1 MRPFVYNALPAR
13 VVFGH
18 GTISQVANEVSR
30 LGCRRALIL
39 STPQQQSEAERLASH
54 LGDFAAGVFAGAVMH
69 TPVEVTEQAMGLVRD
84 LGSDC
89 TIALGGGSTIGLGKA
104 IALRTDL
111 PQIAIPTTYAG
122 SEATPI
128 LGETE
133 GGRKTTQRSLRVLPE
148 VIVYDVDL
156 TLTLPH
162 GLTTTSGMNA
172 MAHAVEALYAEDA
185 NPVISLLAEQAIG
198 ILAQALRRITQNP
211 QDREARA
218 DALYGAWA
226 CGTCLGSVG
235 MALHHKLCHVLGGSF
250 GLPHAETHTVV
261 LPHAVAFNASAAPE
275 AMARVAH
282 ALGATEA
289 AQGLFELAGD
299 LGAPRS
305 LGEIGMPEGGLD
317 DAADLAVASPYGNPR
332 PIEREVIRALLQ
344 DAYDGRPPLRVRPYP
359 TAPTETAHV

>member
-1 MRPFVYNALPAR
+1 MRPFVYKALPAR

-18 GTISQVANEVSR
+18 GTISQVADEVGR
-30 LGCRRALIL
+30 LGCRRALVL
-39 STPQQQSEAERLASH
+39 STPQQRSDAERLASH

-69 TPVEVTEQAMGLVRD
+69 TPVEVTEQATDLLRD

-89 TIALGGGSTIGLGKA
+89 TIAIGGGSTIGLGKA

-111 PQIAIPTTYAG
+111 PQITIPTTYAG

-128 LGETE
+128 IGETE
-133 GGRKTTQRSLRVLPE
+133 RGRKTTQRSLKVLPE

-172 MAHAVEALYAEDA
+172 IAHAVEALYAEDA
-185 NPVISLLAEQAIG
+185 NPVISLLAEQAIA

-211 QDREARA
+211 KDREARA

-261 LPHAVAFNASAAPE
+261 LPHAVAFNAPAAPE
-275 AMARVAH
+275 AMARVAR
-282 ALGATEA
+282 ALGVTDA

-305 LGEIGMPEGGLD
+305 LSEIGMPAGGLD
-317 DAADLAVASPYGNPR
+317 DAADFVVASPYWNPR
-332 PIEREVIRALLQ
+332 PIERRVIRTVLQ
-344 DAYDGRPPLRVRPYP
+344 DAYDGRSPHRGS
-359 TAPTETAHV
+359 

>member
-1 MRPFVYNALPAR
+1 MRPFIYNALPAR

-18 GTISQVANEVSR
+18 GTISQVADEVGR

-39 STPQQQSEAERLASH
+39 STPQQQSDAQRLASH

-69 TPVEVTEQAMGLVRD
+69 TPVEVTEQAMGLLRD

-111 PQIAIPTTYAG
+111 PQIVIPTTYAG

-133 GGRKTTQRSLRVLPE
+133 SGRKTTQRSLKILPE

-156 TLTLPH
+156 TLTLPP

-198 ILAQALRRITQNP
+198 ILTRALPRIRQNP
-211 QDREARA
+211 QDGEARA

-235 MALHHKLCHVLGGSF
+235 MALHHKLCHVLG
-250 GLPHAETHTVV
+250 LPHAETHTVM
-261 LPHAVAFNASAAPE
+261 LPHAVAFNAPAAPE
-275 AMARVAH
+275 AMARVAR

-289 AQGLFELAGD
+289 AYGLFKLAGD

-305 LGEIGMPEGGLD
+305 LSEIGMPEGGLD

-332 PIEREVIRALLQ
+332 PIERDVIRALLQ
-344 DAYDGRPPLRVRPYP
+344 DAYDGRPPHSP

>member
-18 GTISQVANEVSR
+18 GTISQVADEVGR
-30 LGCRRALIL
+30 LGCRRPLIL
-39 STPQQQSEAERLASH
+39 STPQQQGDAERLASH
-54 LGDFAAGVFAGAVMH
+54 LSDLTPGVFVGAVMH
-69 TPVEVTEQAMGLVRD
+69 TPVEVTEQAMGLLRD
-84 LGSDC
+84 RGSDC

-111 PQIAIPTTYAG
+111 PQIVIPTTYAG

-128 LGETE
+128 LGETA
-133 GGRKTTQRSLRVLPE
+133 GGQKTTQRSLKVLPE

-156 TLTLPH
+156 TLTLPL

-172 MAHAVEALYAEDA
+172 MAHAVEALYAKDA
-185 NPVISLLAEQAIG
+185 NPVISLLAEQAIA
-198 ILAQALRRITQNP
+198 ILAQALPRIIQNP
-211 QDREARA
+211 MDREARA

-261 LPHAVAFNASAAPE
+261 LPHAVAFNAPAASE
-275 AMARVAH
+275 AMVGVAR
-282 ALGATEA
+282 ALGVTEA
-289 AQGLFELAGD
+289 AKGLFDLAGN

-305 LGEIGMPEGGLD
+305 LREIGMPDDGLD
-317 DAADLAVASPYGNPR
+317 DAADLVVASPYWNPR
-332 PIEREVIRALLQ
+332 EIERDAIRALLQ
-344 DAYDGRPPLRVRPYP
+344 DAYDGRSPYKGS
-359 TAPTETAHV
+359 

>member
-1 MRPFVYNALPAR
+1 MRPFVYNPLPAR

-18 GTISQVANEVSR
+18 GTISQVADEVER
-30 LGCRRALIL
+30 LGCHRALIL
-39 STPQQQSEAERLASH
+39 STPQQQGDAERLASH

-69 TPVEVTEQAMGLVRD
+69 TPVEVTQQAMGLLGD

-111 PQIAIPTTYAG
+111 PQIVIPTTYAG

-133 GGRKTTQRSLRVLPE
+133 GGRKTTQRSLKILPE

-162 GLTTTSGMNA
+162 GLTTTSGVNA
-172 MAHAVEALYAEDA
+172 MAHAVEALYAEDT
-185 NPVISLLAEQAIG
+185 NPVISLLAEQAIA
-198 ILAQALRRITQNP
+198 ILARALPRLTQNP
-211 QDREARA
+211 RDRDARA

-226 CGTCLGSVG
+226 SGTCLGSVG

-261 LPHAVAFNASAAPE
+261 LPHVVAFNAPAAPE
-275 AMARVAH
+275 AIARVAR
-282 ALGATEA
+282 ALGVTEA
-289 AQGLFELAGD
+289 AQGLFDLSGN

-305 LGEIGMPEGGLD
+305 LSEIGMPAGGLER
-317 DAADLAVASPYGNPR
+317 AADLAVASPYGNPR
-332 PIEREVIRALLQ
+332 PIERDAIRALLQ
-344 DAYDGRPPLRVRPYP
+344 DAYDGRPPQGASNL
-359 TAPTETAHV
+359 TTLAETTHA

>member
-1 MRPFVYNALPAR
+1 
-13 VVFGH
+13 
-18 GTISQVANEVSR
+18 
-30 LGCRRALIL
+30 
-39 STPQQQSEAERLASH
+39 
-54 LGDFAAGVFAGAVMH
+54 
-69 TPVEVTEQAMGLVRD
+69 MGLLRD

-111 PQIAIPTTYAG
+111 PQIVIPTTYAG

-133 GGRKTTQRSLRVLPE
+133 SGRKTTQRSLKVLPE

-198 ILAQALRRITQNP
+198 ILAQALPRITQNP

-250 GLPHAETHTVV
+250 GLPHADTHTVV
-261 LPHAVAFNASAAPE
+261 LPHAVAFNAPAAPE
-275 AMARVAH
+275 AMARVAR
-282 ALGATEA
+282 ALGGTEA
-289 AQGLFELAGD
+289 AQGLFELAGE

-305 LGEIGMPEGGLD
+305 LSEIGMPEGGLD
-317 DAADLAVASPYGNPR
+317 DAADLVVASPYGNPR
-332 PIEREVIRALLQ
+332 PIERGAIRALLQ
-344 DAYDGRPPLRVRPYP
+344 DAYDGRPPHGASCP
-359 TAPTETAHV
+359 TTPTETAHV